1 MSSLFTNRKTAYEI
15 LEDLRENGVSDESIL
30 EYIICNNLTGAA
42 AHQLMVETREEF
54 LGDGEDEDDVSELQ
68 GDESD
73 FSDSEDDDDFG
84 DSDDED

>member
-30 EYIICNNLTGAA
+30 DYIICNNLTGAA

-54 LGDGEDEDDVSELQ
+54 LGGLDDEDDVSELQ
-68 GDESD
+68 GDETD
-73 FSDSEDDDDFG
+73 FSGSDDDEDDDFG
-84 DSDDED
+84 DDED

>member
-73 FSDSEDDDDFG
+73 FSDAEDDDDFD